1 MSMIKRHGLLE
12 SHRVMM
18 LRTHCIRPNPSQPRQ
33 FFDAENL
40 RDLAESIRLYGV
52 LQPLT
57 VRKLE
62 NGAYELVA
70 GERRLRASRLAGL
83 SEVPCILLGADEK
96 QSSLIALVENLQ
108 RCDLDFFE
116 EAEGIQRLIRQFG
129 LSQEEAAR
137 RIGKSQSALANKLR
151 LLKHPPEVIQSIRE
165 NGLTERHARALLR
178 LEDEGDRKVV
188 METIVE
194 RHLNVAQTDEYI
206 DAYLATTEP
215 VRKREVT
222 GARDKI
228 RTLYVFKDIRLF
240 LNTVNH
246 AVDVMR
252 RAGILANVDKE
263 EADNE
268 IILTIKVPREV
279 DRNVSRETSKE
290 RRGL

>member
-1 MSMIKRHGLLE
+1 MSFMKRHGLLE
-12 SHRVMM
+12 HHRVMM

-57 VRKLE
+57 VRRLE
-62 NGAYELVA
+62 SGAYELVA

-83 SEVPCILLGADEK
+83 EEVPCILLGADEK

-129 LSQEEAAR
+129 LSQEEAAK

-151 LLKHPPEVIQSIRE
+151 LLKHPSEIIQTIRE

-178 LEDEGDRKVV
+178 LEDEADRKVV
-188 METIVE
+188 METIIE

-215 VRKREVT
+215 VRKKEVT
-222 GARDKI
+222 NARDKI

-252 RAGILANVDKE
+252 RAGIAANIDKE

-268 IILTIKVPREV
+268 IILTIKVPK
-279 DRNVSRETSKE
+279 RNE
-290 RRGL
+290 